1 MAMLVRYL
9 IRRLLEREDEAPKGR
24 GKKVDTYMRVWERR
38 KRVIQDAKDGD
49 DYLNYEGGSA
59 CRRGCGWI
67 SANGVFG
74 RFESHA
80 G

>member
-9 IRRLLEREDEAPKGR
+9 IDRLLEREDEAPKGR

-49 DYLNYEGGSA
+49 DYLNYEGEAVRPGM
-59 CRRGCGWI
+59 RI
-67 SANGVFG
+67 VLANVHFG
-74 RFESHA
+74 
-80 G
+80 